1 MLKLGIFKTMTPA
14 SDHNGNLQWT
24 ISGEGYVSKNEMHR
38 KYLVVDEIF
47 NAKSDYTTYGVAV
60 KNEVGY
66 NIRTSERTSIRP
78 YGSLKV
84 EYGRFSNIKEKS
96 GEMRLDVEGNGY
108 YSIKPA
114 IGVEFNYRQPF
125 AVKSIFTASLGLG
138 YESELGKVGN
148 VNNRARVSYT
158 TADWF
163 NIRGDKDSRKGKFKA
178 DLNFGIE
185 NSRVG
190 MTLNTGYDSDNN
202 NLRGGLGFRL
212 IY

>member
-1 MLKLGIFKTMTPA
+1 M
-14 SDHNGNLQWT
+14 N
-24 ISGEGYVSKNEMHR
+24 
-38 KYLVVDEIF
+38 
-47 NAKSDYTTYGVAV
+47 
-60 KNEVGY
+60 
-66 NIRTSERTSIRP
+66 
-78 YGSLKV
+78 
-84 EYGRFSNIKEKS
+84 
-96 GEMRLDVEGNGY
+96 
-108 YSIKPA
+108 
-114 IGVEFNYRQPF
+114 
-125 AVKSIFTASLGLG
+125 
-138 YESELGKVGN
+138 LGKVGN

-163 NIRGDKDSRKGKFKA
+163 NIRGEKDNRKGKLRA